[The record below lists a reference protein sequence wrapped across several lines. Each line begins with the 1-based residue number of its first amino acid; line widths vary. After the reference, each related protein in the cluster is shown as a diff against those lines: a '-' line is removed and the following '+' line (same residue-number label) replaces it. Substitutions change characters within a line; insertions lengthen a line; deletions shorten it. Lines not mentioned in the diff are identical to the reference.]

1 MVTEKDA
8 QVRPVSQRPKR
19 RKGTFFCVTGKTS
32 LTGNLND
39 SNLGDFD
46 QEKRDRFIVNPM
58 SRPVKNHEGSF
69 TDIVSQYDLTNSYGE
84 IATRKELN
92 TTPHSLNN
100 GGFKVIS
107 IV

>member
-1 MVTEKDA
+1 VVAEKDT

-19 RKGTFFCVTGKTS
+19 GKGTFFCVTGKTS

-58 SRPVKNHEGSF
+58 FRPVKNLEGNF

-92 TTPHSLNN
+92 TTNFLNN

-107 IV
+107 RV